1 MFFPQSYGR
10 YLTVGDT
17 LVERKKKKK
26 KERKEI
32 ARGLLSKMREIREP
46 EVNFHV
52 HYHWVTQQRDTIVGP
67 EN

>member
-1 MFFPQSYGR
+1 MP
-10 YLTVGDT
+10 D
-17 LVERKKKKK
+17 
-26 KERKEI
+26 
-32 ARGLLSKMREIREP
+32 GLLSKMREIREL